1 MVILAVLV
9 AVPVL
14 AVVLLVRWAAARG
27 RSSVPDPRAVL
38 AERFAQGEITEE
50 QFRTAMEALG
60 HPSPRQPGGG

>member
-1 MVILAVLV
+1 
-9 AVPVL
+9 
-14 AVVLLVRWAAARG
+14 
-27 RSSVPDPRAVL
+27 VPDPRAVL